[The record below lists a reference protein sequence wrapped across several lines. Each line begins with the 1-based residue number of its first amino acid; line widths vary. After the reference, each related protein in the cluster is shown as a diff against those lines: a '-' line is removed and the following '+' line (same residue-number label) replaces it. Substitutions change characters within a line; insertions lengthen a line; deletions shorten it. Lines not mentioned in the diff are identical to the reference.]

1 MKTNITRNL
10 ALCHAIKIKIHN
22 EYPNVDNKTA
32 MSSCNTLLGLL
43 FSILDQ
49 SPPVSIGREY
59 NKYTKNMVVNMAV
72 DTNLIRL
79 YCKFKVSRK
88 TYYYQSYASKPQIR
102 IVKYFLKSFL

>member
-1 MKTNITRNL
+1 
-10 ALCHAIKIKIHN
+10 
-22 EYPNVDNKTA
+22 

-43 FSILDQ
+43 FSMLDQ

-88 TYYYQSYASKPQIR
+88 TYYYQFYASKPQIR
-102 IVKYFLKSFL
+102 IVKYF

>member
-32 MSSCNTLLGLL
+32 MSSCNTLLGLSFL
-43 FSILDQ
+43 MFGQ

-59 NKYTKNMVVNMAV
+59 NKYIKNMVVNMAV
-72 DTNLIRL
+72 DTNFWFNPTLL
-79 YCKFKVSRK
+79 
-88 TYYYQSYASKPQIR
+88 
-102 IVKYFLKSFL
+102 

>member
-43 FSILDQ
+43 FSMLDQ
-49 SPPVSIGREY
+49 SPPVSIGKEY
-59 NKYTKNMVVNMAV
+59 NKYITNMFVNMAV
-72 DTNLIRL
+72 HTN
-79 YCKFKVSRK
+79 F
-88 TYYYQSYASKPQIR
+88 
-102 IVKYFLKSFL
+102 